1 MMMVFHS
8 NAKRLPWLIA
18 AAGMLLAGGIALAL
32 S

>member
-8 NAKRLPWLIA
+8 NAKRLPWLVGA
-18 AAGMLLAGGIALAL
+18 ALMLLAGGVMASL